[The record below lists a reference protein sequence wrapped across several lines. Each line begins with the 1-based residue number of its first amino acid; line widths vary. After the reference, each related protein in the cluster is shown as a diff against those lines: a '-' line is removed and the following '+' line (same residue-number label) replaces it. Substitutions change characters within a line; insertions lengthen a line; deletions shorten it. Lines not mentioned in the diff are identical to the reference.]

1 MHRSARSSS
10 PISRCCFLSVR
21 KATWRFATAPAGCP
35 LPMVVPW
42 FRLPFHARHTTN
54 RDACCQASPH
64 QSDVLEATKNPHRSL
79 RVCGWLQVPQ
89 PNGAPTTRVHLPE
102 GSASDLSPLLVLTL
116 RLGWLRVA
124 VRSGHFHRASGLL
137 PFSGFPLQDFILA
150 CLARALLGSRGQN

>member
-10 PISRCCFLSVR
+10 PISRCYLKLAR

-42 FRLPFHARHTTN
+42 FRLPFMLGTQLIGTLVAKRPRTN
-54 RDACCQASPH
+54 QTCWKRR
-64 QSDVLEATKNPHRSL
+64 KNPHRSL

-89 PNGAPTTRVHLPE
+89 PNGAPTARVHLPE
-102 GSASDLSPLLVLTL
+102 GSASDLSPHVLLTL

-124 VRSGHFHRASGLL
+124 VRSGHFHWASGLL
-137 PFSGFPLQDFILA
+137 PFSGFPLQDLIFA